1 MHMPKNWRY
10 INYETVICRLAGKRQ
25 IRDVTGKGL
34 VVALEAQIPSPDHA
48 LERVYLAHLLVR
60 GMCCSRALDDLR
72 APDYSI
78 EARNSLE
85 GLQRLIVEQLDRMPT
100 GDAAGT

>member
-1 MHMPKNWRY
+1 MPKIWRF

-34 VVALEAQIPSPDHA
+34 AVALGAQIPGPDYA
-48 LERVYLAHLLVR
+48 LERIYLASLLVEGMR
-60 GMCCSRALDDLR
+60 GSRALDDLR
-72 APDYSI
+72 AHGYRI

-100 GDAAGT
+100 GDAAG